1 VHRLSPT
8 QVAETYDPLTDELAV
23 DQNQSSSFVHKEG
36 NFFIKYATP
45 DSGVEGEYFI
55 DDLALGDFKLK
66 QVTMAL
72 ATKARNVMEGSLGL
86 GIPAGEAYV
95 MSDNATTPYKT
106 VLDEMI
112 GQDLIKSRT
121 FSIWLDSRSADIGNI
136 LFGGYDTAKF
146 KGNLSFLD
154 IQPPGNRFTVALTD
168 LWLQVGDN
176 TSDPSTSLTLPKP
189 LPVVLDTGVTDM
201 ALPADL
207 FESLAYYFGV
217 TNTDIG
223 YAVPCPT
230 EDLVG
235 EMSFQFGGGDGPVI
249 HVPFSELFRPAHVDW
264 SEVFT
269 TPKEHDK
276 DVCLFGITPS
286 NEIASELLVLGNTF
300 LRSAY
305 VLFDLENSQ
314 IGIANAL
321 WNATD
326 SNIVE
331 LPANGKVKSATTVT
345 GVTVTQTASLL
356 AQVPELFGMTTGSIS
371 LATPSSAMLSLPTN
385 GHGAP
390 TSSGSAAS
398 SSSASA
404 AVAIL
409 EQSTLPVIVLA
420 LCGAIMLIATL
431 II

>member
-1 VHRLSPT
+1 
-8 QVAETYDPLTDELAV
+8 
-23 DQNQSSSFVHKEG
+23 
-36 NFFIKYATP
+36 
-45 DSGVEGEYFI
+45 
-55 DDLALGDFKLK
+55 
-66 QVTMAL
+66 MAL
-72 ATKARNVMEGSLGL
+72 ATKTENIDISGSLGL
-86 GIPAGEAYV
+86 GFPAGGAYV

-121 FSIWLDSRSADIGNI
+121 FSIWLDSQSWKIGNI
-136 LFGGYDTAKF
+136 LFGGYDTANF

-154 IQPPGNRFTVALTD
+154 IQPPGNRFTVALTG
-168 LWLQVGDN
+168 LWLQVADDR
-176 TSDPSTSLTLPKP
+176 SDLATSLTPSKP
-189 LPVVLDTGVTDM
+189 VPVVLDTGAPDM
-201 ALPADL
+201 VLPTDL
-207 FESLAYYFGV
+207 FEPLAYYFGV
-217 TNTDIG
+217 TNTSIG

-235 EMSFQFGGGDGPVI
+235 EMSFQFGGTDGPVI
-249 HVPFSELFRPAHVDW
+249 HVPFSELFRLADVDW
-264 SEVFT
+264 SDVFN
-269 TPKEHDK
+269 TPKGHET
-276 DVCLFGITPS
+276 DVCLFGVRPS
-286 NEIASELLVLGNTF
+286 NEIASELLILGDTF

-321 WNATD
+321 WNVTD

-331 LPANGKVKSATTVT
+331 LPANGKVESATTVT

-356 AQVPELFGMTTGSIS
+356 AQVPEFRIATTGSIS
-371 LATPSSAMLSLPTN
+371 LATPSSAMSSLPDGVKTTL
-385 GHGAP
+385 GVSP

-404 AVAIL
+404 AAATNTK
-409 EQSTLPVIVLA
+409 QSALPVVLLA

-431 II
+431 MI